1 MALEK
6 YISQLLHEYEF
17 VVLPGWGAFVCD
29 YEPAKIDTNKNILP
43 PRKKINFN
51 PKIQLNDGLVIE
63 KIMFEEQLS
72 FDEAFKV
79 LIDKI
84 DNWKVILNFAHELKM
99 GDVGM
104 FKKSSNGIISFH
116 QNQNIN
122 FLADVYGFQ
131 ELNFP
136 EIIRENKTKKVE
148 KKLVESIEKGKV
160 IALNPRKNW
169 LKYAAAAVFIPF
181 AGAIAWLSL
190 VADPVNNNQILSAI
204 LSPFNNTI
212 ERLYKP
218 LESHNFLLED
228 YSEVSDTTYLWIKS
242 YIKAERDSTYVKN
255 NTKQFEVKAISTI
268 SKYHIIGGCFSEKA
282 NAEKMCLYLVNLGFK
297 AQIIL
302 YEKGLYAVSYHGFD
316 DYFSAREALKEIQA
330 SYNSQAW
337 LKTF

>member
-29 YEPAKIDTNKNILP
+29 YESAKIDDNKNILP

-51 PKIQLNDGLVIE
+51 PKIQLNDGLVVE
-63 KIMFEEQLS
+63 KIMLEEQLS
-72 FDEAFKV
+72 FEEAFK
-79 LIDKI
+79 LLTDKI
-84 DNWKVILNFAHELKM
+84 DNWKAILNFAHELKM
-99 GDVGM
+99 GDVGF
-104 FKKSSNGIISFH
+104 FKKSKEGIVSFH

-136 EIIRENKTKKVE
+136 EIVRESKNKKVE
-148 KKLVESIEKGKV
+148 KKVAETVEKGKV

-169 LKYAAAAVFIPF
+169 FKYAAAAVIIPIT
-181 AGAIAWLSL
+181 GTIAWLSF
-190 VADPVNNNQILSAI
+190 VANPINNNQLLSAV
-204 LSPFNNTI
+204 LSPFSSNS
-212 ERLYKP
+212 ERLYTP
-218 LESHNFLLED
+218 NESHNFLLKN
-228 YSEVSDTTYLWIKS
+228 YSESSDTTYLWIKN
-242 YIKAERDSTYVKN
+242 YIKAERDTTFVH
-255 NTKQFEVKAISTI
+255 TKASHFEANSISNI
-268 SKYHIIGGCFSEKA
+268 AKYHIIGGCFSEKS
-282 NAEKMCLYLVNLGFK
+282 NADKMCLYLVNLGFK
-297 AQIIL
+297 AQIIIN
-302 YEKGLYAVSYHGFD
+302 EKGLYAVSYHGFD